1 MSKKHHHNENDE
13 RAAMIASTMMA
24 FDDSVKDA
32 IKEYG
37 KFFVENMYNASP
49 LAGDEKAQKLVEMY
63 VTNRANKIAEHSD
76 VPGGYNAEVKELGDK
91 CVSTEIYEDKDGN
104 GYTAYDI
111 PLIKPID
118 QDYKFNW
125 KTRPMIN
132 IPKEGYDPN
141 YAMSL
146 PADIFDI
153 NAAIATVNIYHM
165 CGMPAL
171 VVGKI
176 GLGYC
181 VFTSG
186 ITYEELMDKKDDA
199 DIDVVI
205 YTDGIRVTTLK
216 IPESY
221 EAYYLLYNIKNKRGN

>member
-24 FDDSVKDA
+24 FDSSVKDA

-37 KFFVENMYNASP
+37 KYFIENMYNASS
-49 LAGDEKAQKLVEMY
+49 LSGDEKAQKLVEMY

-91 CVSTEIYEDKDGN
+91 CVSTEISEDSDGKEYTVYE
-104 GYTAYDI
+104 I
-111 PLIKPID
+111 PFPD
-118 QDYKFNW
+118 AQFSFNNMPKFH
-125 KTRPMIN
+125 KRPMVN
-132 IPKEGYDPN
+132 VPKEAYDPN
-141 YAMSL
+141 CHTSL

-153 NAAIATVNIYHM
+153 NAAIVTVNIYHM

-176 GLGYC
+176 GFGYC

-186 ITYEELMDKKDDA
+186 ITYEELMSKKDDA

-216 IPESY
+216 MPESY
-221 EAYYLLYNIKNKRGN
+221 RAYYLL